1 MIIVT
6 DWLYSDVSLLLVSM
20 PSFGFFM
27 SFRRNCA
34 RVVGH
39 TNFAALP
46 LETGIPT
53 PCSNCTFGEPSEV
66 DTFQFNH
73 LLREWPYDD
82 SRNFLIRA
90 GGDQNCFYNWLQ
102 VRSRIGRND

>member
-1 MIIVT
+1 VCCQDDNVARLAILGWFAAFSEHTKFWVFHVI
-6 DWLYSDVSLLLVSM
+6 
-20 PSFGFFM
+20 
-27 SFRRNCA
+27 

-73 LLREWPYDD
+73 LFREWPDDD